1 VRLEIQSAL
10 DEVVA
15 AIVSGWRP
23 HKVILFGSHAYGEPG
38 PDSDVDLV
46 VVLPTEN
53 PLETACEIA
62 GRIPHPLPLD
72 ILVRTP
78 EQIADPK
85 DLISWLAQHK
95 GMLLYAA

>member
-1 VRLEIQSAL
+1 MTLEVESAL

-15 AIVSGWRP
+15 GWSP

-46 VVLPTEN
+46 VVLPAEN

-78 EQIADPK
+78 EQIANPK
-85 DLISWLAQHK
+85 DLISWLAQHRRW
-95 GMLLYAA
+95 LLYAA